1 MNKNEMAKTL
11 KKGIQDIYSII
22 NEFEKTG
29 QIHPIDIDL
38 ALSKVR
44 NLYDL
49 MLTLHQQPSYNTEYQ
64 QKEILT
70 NTKQEEKIIT
80 KPVTEEVIKE
90 PVKKEEPVTKPEVKE
105 NFITEKIEIK
115 EEETLVK
122 ETPKTEKPKKEI
134 IEEKPIVTQEKT
146 NGSNPEILA
155 DKFQSKKFVHDN
167 ISKKSQKKDVSAK
180 MQSKP
185 ITDISTAI
193 GLNDKFIFIRELF
206 GGDKD
211 QYQETIQLLN
221 NFDTYENAINFLEEN
236 FDWSAEDP
244 NFERLKELVQRK
256 YPN

>member
-1 MNKNEMAKTL
+1 
-11 KKGIQDIYSII
+11 
-22 NEFEKTG
+22 
-29 QIHPIDIDL
+29 
-38 ALSKVR
+38 V
-44 NLYDL
+44 
-49 MLTLHQQPSYNTEYQ
+49 
-64 QKEILT
+64 
-70 NTKQEEKIIT
+70 
-80 KPVTEEVIKE
+80 VKE
-90 PVKKEEPVTKPEVKE
+90 PVKKEEPVAKSEEKEEIIREVV
-105 NFITEKIEIK
+105 EIK
-115 EEETLVK
+115 EEKAPVK
-122 ETPKTEKPKKEI
+122 ESPKTVKSKQEI
-134 IEEKPIVTQEKT
+134 VEEKPIVTQEKT

-185 ITDISTAI
+185 IKDISAAI

-221 NFDTYENAINFLEEN
+221 NFDTYENALSFLEEN